1 MLSHD
6 EIHDGMPFILQLP
19 DAAGKQVWW
28 LETLKGEDARRWYE
42 TYRRSD
48 WATLRQEAGG
58 TFHNRV
64 TQAEAERA
72 RTTRRCVVIKT
83 GAVNETEIRPAGD
96 AVAQGVT

>member
-28 LETLKGEDARRWYE
+28 LETLKGETARHWYE

-48 WATLRQEAGG
+48 WATLRLEAGG
-58 TFHNRV
+58 TFHHRV

-72 RTTRRCVVIKT
+72 RTSERCVVIKT
-83 GAVNETEIRPAGD
+83 DQVNESQLQPAGATAD
-96 AVAQGVT
+96 QGVT